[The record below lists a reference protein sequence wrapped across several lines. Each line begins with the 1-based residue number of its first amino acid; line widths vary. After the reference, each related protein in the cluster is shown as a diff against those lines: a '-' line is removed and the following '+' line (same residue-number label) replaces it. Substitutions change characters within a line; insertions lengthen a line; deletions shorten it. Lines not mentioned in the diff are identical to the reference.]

1 MKEQSLREDPV
12 IVPLYTAHVDRYDE
26 CYRARCL
33 DFPCA
38 EGYGDSPE
46 NARYSLM
53 CVINGCYL
61 RGLSVK

>member
-1 MKEQSLREDPV
+1 MKEQSLTEDPV

-33 DFPCA
+33 DFPRA

-53 CVINGCYL
+53 CD
-61 RGLSVK
+61 